1 MGRAFGGSEV
11 GIRRRPIGALG
22 RLPREGEVITIDLPE
37 DPRDFGAEEV
47 YDRHLQVEVLSIQ
60 RRVPA
65 RLRIH
70 LIEVPRS
77 DTAGSHAAHEAQPD
91 ATTDEER

>member
-1 MGRAFGGSEV
+1 MCIRDRAESAAGLT
-11 GIRRRPIGALG
+11 IDALG